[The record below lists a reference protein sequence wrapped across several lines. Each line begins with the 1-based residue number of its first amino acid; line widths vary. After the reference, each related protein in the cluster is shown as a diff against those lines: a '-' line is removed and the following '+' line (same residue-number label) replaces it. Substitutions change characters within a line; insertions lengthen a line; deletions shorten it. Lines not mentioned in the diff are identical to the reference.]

1 MDAMTPCRVHLF
13 VSGRVQ
19 GVAYRVHAQQRARQL
34 GLVGWVRNLPD
45 GRVEAWA
52 EGPRSALEALSDW
65 CECGPA
71 AARVEEVD
79 RTWGDGGGE
88 YEGFEIR
95 R

>member
-1 MDAMTPCRVHLF
+1 MTQRVHLF

-19 GVAYRVHAQQRARQL
+19 GVAYRVYAQARARQL

-52 EGPRSALEALSDW
+52 EGPKPALRALADW

-71 AARVEEVD
+71 AANVD
-79 RTWGDGGGE
+79 RVDSTWGEGGGD
-88 YEGFEIR
+88 YQGFEIR